1 MTTDTAAP
9 DAATAPATDTPATDT
24 ATHTV
29 ATAPAAAHPA
39 GPAPGGAV
47 RHRILSGD
55 RPTGP
60 LHLGH
65 YFGSLANRVR
75 LQAEGGELIT
85 VIADYQVITDRD
97 TPGSV
102 RDRTL
107 NLVLDYLACGVDPD
121 RGLIFAHS
129 TVPALNQLML
139 PFLSLVGGGELDRNP
154 TVKEEIRLA
163 GRRSVSGLML
173 TYPVHQAADILF
185 CKADLVPVGRDQLP
199 HLELTRT
206 IARRF
211 NERYRPVF
219 PLPSG
224 LLGEVQLLTGLDGR
238 KMSKSLG
245 NAIALTDPPATVA
258 AKVLAAR
265 TDSERSISYDPD
277 RRPQVANLLTLAAL
291 CTGRP
296 PAELA
301 AEVGGGGGR
310 ALKQLVI
317 EAVNGFLAPI
327 RRRRAQFRPADAAAL
342 LATGTRQARSI
353 AEQTLDEVTQA
364 MGMDYRYP

>member
-1 MTTDTAAP
+1 MTSTLSTRTTA
-9 DAATAPATDTPATDT
+9 
-24 ATHTV
+24 
-29 ATAPAAAHPA
+29 
-39 GPAPGGAV
+39 
-47 RHRILSGD
+47 RILSGD

-65 YFGSLANRVR
+65 YFGSLANRVG
-75 LQAEGGELIT
+75 LQAAGGELFL

-102 RDRTL
+102 RDRTVG
-107 NLVLDYLACGVDPD
+107 LVLDYLGCGIDPD
-121 RGLIFAHS
+121 RSVIFVHS
-129 TVPALNQLML
+129 AVPELHQLML
-139 PFLSLVGGGELDRNP
+139 PFLSLVNTGELDRNP

-199 HLELTRT
+199 HLELTRS

-219 PLPSG
+219 PLPSP
-224 LLGEVQLLTGLDGR
+224 LLGEVGLLAGLDGR
-238 KMSKSLG
+238 KMSKSLD
-245 NAIALTDPPATVA
+245 NSIALTDSPDAVA

-265 TDSERSISYDPD
+265 TDSERMISYQPD
-277 RRPQVANLLTLAAL
+277 RRPAVANLLTLAAL
-291 CTGRP
+291 CSGRQ

-301 AEVGGGGGR
+301 EQVGAGGGL

-317 EAVNGFLAPI
+317 EAVNEFLAPI
-327 RRRRAQFRPADAAAL
+327 RARRAQFQPADAVGL
-342 LATGTRQARSI
+342 LDRGARQAREI
-353 AEQTLDEVTQA
+353 AAETLAEVRNA
-364 MGMDYRYP
+364 MGMD